1 MTGPE
6 SGHPVSREVVFDGT
20 IMTVT
25 VDTLRLR
32 DGPEARFEVVEHP
45 DAVTI
50 VPVDESGNVVMVR
63 QYRHAPRRVLL
74 ELPAGKMERGEEPAA
89 AAQRELREETGL
101 AAGELRPLGGFY
113 AAPGFLTEYLHLF
126 LARDLRPSPLEPDPF
141 EIVEVVRVPAAE
153 ASAMVARGEIRDAK
167 TIAGLCMVLGSPGV
181 LDLPG

>member
-1 MTGPE
+1 MTGPDP
-6 SGHPVSREVVFDGT
+6 GHPVSREVVFDGS

-25 VDTLRLR
+25 VDILRLP
-32 DGPEARFEVVEHP
+32 DGSEARFEVVEHP

-50 VPVDESGNVVMVR
+50 VPVDEFGSVVMVR
-63 QYRHAPRRVLL
+63 QYRHALRRVLL

-126 LARDLRPSPLEPDPF
+126 LARELRPSPLEPDPF

-153 ASAMVARGEIRDAK
+153 ARAMVASGEIRDAK
-167 TIAGLCMVLGSPGV
+167 TIAGLCMTLGASRV
-181 LDLPG
+181 QDLLG

>member
-1 MTGPE
+1 MTGPDPA
-6 SGHPVSREVVFDGT
+6 HPASREVVFCGS

-25 VDTLRLR
+25 VDTLRHR
-32 DGPEARFEVVEHP
+32 DGSEARFEVVEHP
-45 DAVTI
+45 DAVTV

-74 ELPAGKMERGEEPAA
+74 ELPAGKIERGEEPAA

-126 LARDLRPSPLEPDPF
+126 LARDLRPSPLQPDPF
-141 EIVEVVRVPAAE
+141 EIVEVVRVSAAE
-153 ASAMVARGEIRDAK
+153 ARAMVENGEIRDAK
-167 TIAGLCMVLGSPGV
+167 TIAGLCMALGAAGV

>member
-1 MTGPE
+1 MTGPDPA
-6 SGHPVSREVVFDGT
+6 HPVSREVVFDGS

-25 VDTLRLR
+25 VDMVRLP
-32 DGPEARFEVVEHP
+32 DGSEARLEVVEHP

-50 VPVDESGNVVMVR
+50 VPVDEFGNVVMVK
-63 QYRHAPRRVLL
+63 QYRHATKRVLL
-74 ELPAGKMERGEEPAA
+74 ELPAGKLEGGEEPAA

-126 LARDLRPSPLEPDPF
+126 LARDLCPSPLEPDPF
-141 EIVEVVRVPAAE
+141 EIAEVVRVPASEVRA
-153 ASAMVARGEIRDAK
+153 VAGGEIRDAK
-167 TIAGLCMVLGSPGV
+167 TIAGLCMTLGAAGV

>member
-1 MTGPE
+1 MTDPDP
-6 SGHPVSREVVFDGT
+6 GHPVSRAVVFDGR

-25 VDTLRLR
+25 VDRLRLR
-32 DGPEARFEVVEHP
+32 DGSEARFEVVEHP

-50 VPVDESGNVVMVR
+50 VPVDECGNVVMVR
-63 QYRHAPRRVLL
+63 QYRHAPRRHLL
-74 ELPAGKMERGEEPAA
+74 ELPAGKIERCEEPAV

-126 LARDLRPSPLEPDPF
+126 LARDLRPSPLDPDPF

-153 ASAMVARGEIRDAK
+153 ARAMVARGEIRDAK
-167 TIAGLCMVLGSPGV
+167 TIAGLSMTLGATGV
-181 LDLPG
+181 LDLPR